1 MSNEHTVKSYEE
13 ELRYLI
19 DSVIKMGSLTESQ
32 LVDSMDA
39 VIKVDKDSIDK
50 IIKSD
55 DEINKFRSKIDTQI
69 MTLLVK
75 RAPMAIDL
83 RETISSL
90 KISQDLER
98 IGDLSK
104 SNAKKV
110 KPLPLDL
117 PEELLGNLKRLGDLV
132 IKQLNDVLD
141 SYVNKNY
148 DKAKEVWEKDE
159 QVDDLTY
166 IAMESVIDFLSKEAD
181 LKEKLF
187 SNKMNG
193 KIFIIEDEP
202 SIIQLVQHNLEKNG
216 FIVSSSV
223 NGNDGLK
230 ELKKF
235 QPDLLLL
242 DWMLPDLSGIEICKN
257 IRKDNSIK
265 NLPVIMLT
273 AKGEEE
279 DKIKGLDSGVDDYLT
294 KPFSFN
300 ELMARIKA
308 VLRRSNPNTVSDN
321 LEFEDLVLDRIE
333 KRVYRDKKEIQLGP
347 TEFRLLEFSLVNPKR
362 VYSRDQ
368 ILENVW
374 PNNIN
379 VESRTIDVHIRRLRK
394 SINIQNKKELIRT
407 VRSSGYSLI

>member
-1 MSNEHTVKSYEE
+1 
-13 ELRYLI
+13 
-19 DSVIKMGSLTESQ
+19 
-32 LVDSMDA
+32 
-39 VIKVDKDSIDK
+39 
-50 IIKSD
+50 
-55 DEINKFRSKIDTQI
+55 
-69 MTLLVK
+69 
-75 RAPMAIDL
+75 
-83 RETISSL
+83 
-90 KISQDLER
+90 
-98 IGDLSK
+98 
-104 SNAKKV
+104 
-110 KPLPLDL
+110 
-117 PEELLGNLKRLGDLV
+117 
-132 IKQLNDVLD
+132 
-141 SYVNKNY
+141 
-148 DKAKEVWEKDE
+148 
-159 QVDDLTY
+159 
-166 IAMESVIDFLSKEAD
+166 
-181 LKEKLF
+181 
-187 SNKMNG
+187 MNG

-216 FIVSSSV
+216 FLVSSSL

-257 IRKDNSIK
+257 IRKDNSFK

-321 LEFEDLVLDRIE
+321 LKFDDLMLDRIE
-333 KRVYRDKKEIQLGP
+333 KRVFREGQEIKLGP
-347 TEFRLLEFSLVNPKR
+347 TEFRLLEFFLTNPKR

-368 ILENVW
+368 ILESVW
-374 PNNIN
+374 PNNVN
-379 VESRTIDVHIRRLRK
+379 VESRTIDVHIRRLRQSVNLK
-394 SINIQNKKELIRT
+394 NKKELIRT

>member
-1 MSNEHTVKSYEE
+1 
-13 ELRYLI
+13 
-19 DSVIKMGSLTESQ
+19 
-32 LVDSMDA
+32 
-39 VIKVDKDSIDK
+39 
-50 IIKSD
+50 
-55 DEINKFRSKIDTQI
+55 
-69 MTLLVK
+69 
-75 RAPMAIDL
+75 
-83 RETISSL
+83 
-90 KISQDLER
+90 
-98 IGDLSK
+98 
-104 SNAKKV
+104 
-110 KPLPLDL
+110 
-117 PEELLGNLKRLGDLV
+117 
-132 IKQLNDVLD
+132 
-141 SYVNKNY
+141 
-148 DKAKEVWEKDE
+148 
-159 QVDDLTY
+159 
-166 IAMESVIDFLSKEAD
+166 
-181 LKEKLF
+181 
-187 SNKMNG
+187 MNG

-257 IRKDNSIK
+257 IRKDNSFK

-279 DKIKGLDSGVDDYLT
+279 DKIKGLNSGVDDYLT

-321 LEFEDLVLDRIE
+321 LKFDDLMLDRIE
-333 KRVYRDKKEIQLGP
+333 KRVFRDGQEIKLGP
-347 TEFRLLEFSLVNPKR
+347 TEFRLLDFFLTNPKR

-368 ILENVW
+368 ILESVW
-374 PNNIN
+374 PNNVN
-379 VESRTIDVHIRRLRK
+379 VESRTIDVHIRRLRQSVNLK
-394 SINIQNKKELIRT
+394 NKKELIRT

>member
-1 MSNEHTVKSYEE
+1 
-13 ELRYLI
+13 
-19 DSVIKMGSLTESQ
+19 
-32 LVDSMDA
+32 
-39 VIKVDKDSIDK
+39 
-50 IIKSD
+50 
-55 DEINKFRSKIDTQI
+55 
-69 MTLLVK
+69 
-75 RAPMAIDL
+75 
-83 RETISSL
+83 
-90 KISQDLER
+90 
-98 IGDLSK
+98 
-104 SNAKKV
+104 
-110 KPLPLDL
+110 
-117 PEELLGNLKRLGDLV
+117 
-132 IKQLNDVLD
+132 
-141 SYVNKNY
+141 
-148 DKAKEVWEKDE
+148 
-159 QVDDLTY
+159 
-166 IAMESVIDFLSKEAD
+166 
-181 LKEKLF
+181 
-187 SNKMNG
+187 MNG

-347 TEFRLLEFSLVNPKR
+347 TEFRLLEFFLVNPKR
-362 VYSRDQ
+362 VNSRNQ

>member
-1 MSNEHTVKSYEE
+1 
-13 ELRYLI
+13 
-19 DSVIKMGSLTESQ
+19 
-32 LVDSMDA
+32 
-39 VIKVDKDSIDK
+39 
-50 IIKSD
+50 
-55 DEINKFRSKIDTQI
+55 
-69 MTLLVK
+69 
-75 RAPMAIDL
+75 
-83 RETISSL
+83 
-90 KISQDLER
+90 
-98 IGDLSK
+98 
-104 SNAKKV
+104 
-110 KPLPLDL
+110 
-117 PEELLGNLKRLGDLV
+117 
-132 IKQLNDVLD
+132 
-141 SYVNKNY
+141 
-148 DKAKEVWEKDE
+148 
-159 QVDDLTY
+159 
-166 IAMESVIDFLSKEAD
+166 
-181 LKEKLF
+181 
-187 SNKMNG
+187 MNG

-202 SIIQLVQHNLEKNG
+202 SIIQLVRHNLEKNG
-216 FIVSSSV
+216 FLVSSSV

-235 QPDLLLL
+235 HPDLLLL

-257 IRKDNSIK
+257 IRKDTSIK

-333 KRVYRDKKEIQLGP
+333 KRVYRNNIEIQLGP
-347 TEFRLLEFSLVNPKR
+347 TEFRLLEFFLVNPKR